1 MMNNVVLI
9 GRINNDIEK
18 MENEEKTSY
27 RLMLKIS
34 RNFKNENG
42 EYETDLVPIELMSY
56 IGSNVLQYCKKGDL
70 IGAKGRIQSNE
81 NRISVIAERITFLS
95 NNKKLATQS

>member
-9 GRINNDIEK
+9 GRIDNDIEK
-18 MENEEKTSY
+18 VENEEKTSY

-70 IGAKGRIQSNE
+70 IGTKGRLQSNE
-81 NRISVIAERITFLS
+81 NKISVIAERITFLS
-95 NNKKLATQS
+95 NNQKLVNQN

>member
-95 NNKKLATQS
+95 NNKKLVNQN

>member
-9 GRINNDIEK
+9 GRIDNDIEK
-18 MENEEKTSY
+18 VENEEKTSY
-27 RLMLKIS
+27 KLMLKIS

-81 NRISVIAERITFLS
+81 NEISVIAERITFLS
-95 NNKKLATQS
+95 NNKKLVNQN

>member
-9 GRINNDIEK
+9 GRIDNDIEK
-18 MENEEKTSY
+18 VENEEKTSY

-56 IGSNVLQYCKKGDL
+56 IGNNVLQYCKKGDL
-70 IGAKGRIQSNE
+70 IGAKGRLQSNE
-81 NRISVIAERITFLS
+81 NKISVIAERITFLS
-95 NNKKLATQS
+95 NNPKLANQS

>member
-1 MMNNVVLI
+1 MNNVVLI

>member
-1 MMNNVVLI
+1 MNNVVLI
-9 GRINNDIEK
+9 GRIDNDIEK
-18 MENEEKTSY
+18 VENEEKTSY

-42 EYETDLVPIELMSY
+42 EYETDLVPIELTGY
-56 IGSNVLQYCKKGDL
+56 IGNNVFEYCEIGDI

-81 NRISVIAERITFLS
+81 NGIHVMAERITFLS
-95 NNKKLATQS
+95 NDKKLVNQN

>member
-9 GRINNDIEK
+9 GRIDNDIEK
-18 MENEEKTSY
+18 VENEEKTSY

-42 EYETDLVPIELMSY
+42 EYETDLVPIELTGY
-56 IGSNVLQYCKKGDL
+56 IGNNVFEYCEIGDI

-81 NRISVIAERITFLS
+81 NGIHVMAERITFLS
-95 NNKKLATQS
+95 NDKKLVNQN

>member
-9 GRINNDIEK
+9 GRIDNDIEK
-18 MENEEKTSY
+18 VENEEKTSY

-70 IGAKGRIQSNE
+70 IGAKGRLQSNE
-81 NRISVIAERITFLS
+81 NKISVIAERITFLS
-95 NNKKLATQS
+95 NNPKLANQS